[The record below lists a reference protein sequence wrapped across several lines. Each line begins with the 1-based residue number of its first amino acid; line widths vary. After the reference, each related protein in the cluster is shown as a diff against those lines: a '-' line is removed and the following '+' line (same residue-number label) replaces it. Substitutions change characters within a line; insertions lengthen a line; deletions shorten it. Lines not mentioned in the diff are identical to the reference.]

1 MSPAAKNGRNHILC
15 KIQVFGKFSHQLSS
29 SFQHCEISPVAQIWS
44 FLSNFSHKIGDFCP
58 IMLSCDAN
66 VEQSQF
72 QLIFREFPG
81 PPSQLSSHARASPPC
96 LLTSQALPCLLPHN
110 HTLPLRPPMTGPVL
124 WEALARKFF
133 HVGFLRN
140 KEVVSARPPP
150 TDWETSG
157 R

>member
-1 MSPAAKNGRNHILC
+1 MGTVLPSPAARNGRSHILC
-15 KIQVFGKFSHQLSS
+15 KIPAFGNFHTSRPL
-29 SFQHCEISPVAQIWS
+29 V
-44 FLSNFSHKIGDFCP
+44 SNIGRFSHKFVVFSTSFVQLCSAVTQIWIRVAADFHIP
-58 IMLSCDAN
+58 RQPAFKSRLR
-66 VEQSQF
+66 QSSQSG
-72 QLIFREFPG
+72 QLPG
-81 PPSQLSSHARASPPC
+81 SPMAAPR
-96 LLTSQALPCLLPHN
+96 LPHN

-133 HVGFLRN
+133 HVGFSQN

>member
-1 MSPAAKNGRNHILC
+1 ML
-15 KIQVFGKFSHQLSS
+15 
-29 SFQHCEISPVAQIWS
+29 E
-44 FLSNFSHKIGDFCP
+44 
-58 IMLSCDAN
+58 LSCYAN
-66 VEQSQF
+66 VEF

-81 PPSQLSSHARASPPC
+81 SQLSSHACASPAC
-96 LLTSQALPCLLPHN
+96 LVTSQALPWLLPGLPHD